1 MRPMTGKLACLAAC
15 LALGLAA
22 GAPAVAGKEEEKPKK
37 ESKDV
42 RTAKQMHVAF
52 TQQMGVHQDINLQEY
67 VQRVGDKLAAASEMP
82 ELEWHFTIV
91 DTDDVNAFATMGGY
105 VYISR
110 GILPYF
116 QNEADLAAVL
126 GHEIGHITA
135 EHLKKQQRKGML
147 SGIASAATAIFTG
160 MPALADLTNMA
171 GQAIISGYGRE
182 AELEADRLGASYL
195 AKAGYDP
202 EAMIRVISTL
212 KDQDVFERE
221 RARLENR
228 EPRLYHG
235 VFASH
240 PDNDTRLQQAVASAG
255 RSTATGGTSNP
266 EGYLQAI
273 EGLPVGSSA
282 RQGMVRENRFYHA
295 DMQFTLAFPG
305 GWQIQNQPDKILA
318 IAPKKEHVME
328 IRTQAPPADLTDP
341 RAFATRGLANRRLLL
356 QLNLIA
362 VLVAIEEP
370 IAGGTEALPDSFR
383 LRFPDWTDLL
393 PLGLKLFQRRCGLIP
408 IRRICDFFRRDA
420 EGFLASQVGRPF
432 FLPVLQIFLTTGEE
446 LIAGTA
452 EALPDSFF
460 VSPRDRTN
468 GLPLRLQCL
477 NLARGLHPVGRSGQR
492 LDPLAQRL
500 FANQITGP
508 FFILGCEKRRRPSV
522 DFILRNLET
531 PPHRLALSPRR
542 QRNLLPAGLQLP
554 HPSPGDLEIRLRLQ
568 RFHLA
573 ADLFLHLQIGPAL
586 PFISVAQLLDARR
599 QLGARLFETCLNLL
613 SIALRRQRRPILE
626 RRADLTHRPVARLQR
641 QRFSRR
647 QRLDLPAE
655 LLHAPQVLLLLP
667 RPRLLIFD
675 FLLFQGGDRAF
686 EPLCRHEVGRRMLSQ
701 HVCVTPQPAPPSY
714 DILDWLFRRHELFEL
729 GR

>member
-1 MRPMTGKLACLAAC
+1 MRPLTGKLACLAAC

-22 GAPAVAGKEEEKPKK
+22 GAPAVGGADEEKPKK

-67 VQRVGDKLAAASEMP
+67 VQRVGDKLAAVSEMP
-82 ELEWHFTIV
+82 ELEWHFTII

-212 KDQDVFERE
+212 KDQDTFERE

-240 PDNDTRLQQAVASAG
+240 PDNDTRLQQAVAAAG
-255 RSTATGGTSNP
+255 RRAETGGTSNP

-282 RQGMVRENRFYHA
+282 RQGMVRENRFYHS
-295 DMQFTLAFPG
+295 DMQFTLAFPS

-318 IAPKKEHVME
+318 IAPKKEHFME

-341 RAFATRGLANRRLLL
+341 RAFAQRGLANKRLSRAESLDI
-356 QLNLIA
+356 N
-362 VLVAIEEP
+362 
-370 IAGGTEALPDSFR
+370 
-383 LRFPDWTDLL
+383 
-393 PLGLKLFQRRCGLIP
+393 GLKGWTAIVRGDPSPYGQASSVRYVIIYYGNLMWVFKGASRSGLEAP
-408 IRRICDFFRRDA
+408 AGD
-420 EGFLASQVGRPF
+420 PF
-432 FLPVLQIFLTTGEE
+432 FLSTARTFRRMHANEFPLAEPNRLHVLRADEGTTVES
-446 LIAGTA
+446 LAKN
-452 EALPDSFF
+452 
-460 VSPRDRTN
+460 SPIKQYP
-468 GLPLRLQCL
+468 LQQLRLINSL
-477 NLARGLHPVGRSGQR
+477 YPDGEP
-492 LDPLAQRL
+492 
-500 FANQITGP
+500 
-508 FFILGCEKRRRPSV
+508 K
-522 DFILRNLET
+522 
-531 PPHRLALSPRR
+531 
-542 QRNLLPAGLQLP
+542 
-554 HPSPGDLEIRLRLQ
+554 PGDL
-568 RFHLA
+568 
-573 ADLFLHLQIGPAL
+573 
-586 PFISVAQLLDARR
+586 VK
-599 QLGARLFETCLNLL
+599 T
-613 SIALRRQRRPILE
+613 
-626 RRADLTHRPVARLQR
+626 VK
-641 QRFSRR
+641 
-647 QRLDLPAE
+647 
-655 LLHAPQVLLLLP
+655 
-667 RPRLLIFD
+667 
-675 FLLFQGGDRAF
+675 
-686 EPLCRHEVGRRMLSQ
+686 
-701 HVCVTPQPAPPSY
+701 
-714 DILDWLFRRHELFEL
+714 
-729 GR
+729 